1 MRVAAVEDE
10 EQQNQDDENEI
21 RSWCRNIL
29 NLRSERN
36 PPKATMQKNL

>member
-29 NLRSERN
+29 NLR
-36 PPKATMQKNL
+36 